1 MRRFGFILVS
11 FLFIPLTGLEAVERS
26 QVPEKYTWNLADL
39 YVSEQAWK
47 DARSAVAARLREMES
62 FRGHLGDSAEVLERA
77 LNTMF
82 GIDKEVARIRTYA
95 SQFYDQDTRVSAGL
109 EMQQSAEL
117 LANEYRAAVA
127 YVKPEILSLGSERVK
142 RFIAT
147 HPGLG
152 VSEHFLDDILRME
165 AHTLSQDEELV
176 IAQAGQLMAVPESIH
191 TVLANADLPY
201 PEVVLST
208 GEKVRLDA
216 SAYAK
221 HRASR
226 VRADRDLVFA
236 AFWKAYDGFRRTLGM
251 ALYAQVNAHIFT
263 KNTRKYGSCLEASI
277 DRNRIPTDVYR
288 HLIADVRASLPTLHR
303 YLDLRRRML
312 KVEELRYEDLY
323 APVVK
328 EAELTYTPEQAIQ
341 MTLDAFSPL
350 GGEYVEALRK
360 GYDSRWVDFLP
371 NDGKKSGA
379 YSNGTAYDVHPYQL
393 LNFNGSYYDV
403 STLAHESG
411 HSVHAYLACK
421 RQPYQYSDNSIF
433 VAEVASTV
441 NEHLL
446 VRHMLDRTKDEST
459 RLFLL
464 GQYLDNFRFVI
475 FRQAMF
481 AEFEL
486 KIHEMA
492 ERGETLTGDVLN
504 RTYLELLR
512 AYCGHEAGVCK
523 VDERYAVEWAY
534 IPHFYYDFYVYQY
547 ATSMVASTALAKG
560 IIEEAR
566 QAPAITARRDAY
578 LTMLSAGSSDY
589 PIELLR
595 RAGVDLTTSAPF
607 QAAMMEMNHVM
618 DEIETILSRR

>member
-1 MRRFGFILVS
+1 MRRFGIILLTLLS
-11 FLFIPLTGLEAVERS
+11 MTKTGLEAVERS
-26 QVPEKYTWNLADL
+26 QVPEKYRWNLADL
-39 YVSEQAWK
+39 YASEQAWR
-47 DARSAVAARLREMES
+47 DARGAVAARFREMES
-62 FRGHLGDSAEVLERA
+62 FRGHLGDSSELLERA
-77 LNTMF
+77 LDTMF
-82 GIDKEVARIRTYA
+82 GIDKEVSRIRTYA
-95 SQFYDQDTRVSAGL
+95 TQSYDQDTRVSAGL

-127 YVKPEILSLGSERVK
+127 YVRPEILGLGSARVK
-142 RFIAT
+142 QLVAS

-152 VSEHFLDDILRME
+152 VYAHFLDDILRVE
-165 AHTLSQDEELV
+165 VHTLSQNEELV
-176 IAQAGQLMAVPESIH
+176 IAQAGQLAAAPESIH

-201 PEVVLST
+201 PEVVLTT
-208 GEKVRLDA
+208 GEKVRLDP

-221 HRASR
+221 HRGSA
-226 VRADRDLVFA
+226 VRADRDQVFE
-236 AFWKAYDGFRRTLGM
+236 AFWEAYDRFRRTFGV

-263 KNTRKYGSCLEASI
+263 KNARKYGSCLEASL
-277 DRNRIPTDVYR
+277 DRNSIPTDVYR

-303 YLDLRRRML
+303 YLNLRRRML
-312 KVEELRYEDLY
+312 NVDVLRYEDLY

-341 MTLDAFSPL
+341 MTLDAFAPL
-350 GGEYVEALRK
+350 GKDYVDSLK
-360 GYDSRWVDFLP
+360 TGYDSRWVDFLP

-403 STLAHESG
+403 SILAHESG

-421 RQPYQYSDNSIF
+421 QQPYQYSDSAIF

-446 VRHMLDRTKDEST
+446 VRHMLDRTKDEGT

-560 IIEEAR
+560 IMEEAKR
-566 QAPAITARRDAY
+566 SPATTARRDAY

-589 PIELLR
+589 PIDLLR

-607 QAAMMEMNHVM
+607 QAAMLEMNHVM
-618 DEIETILSRR
+618 DEIETILSRK